1 MKPTLNRIRLFAL
14 AAILLASTLP
24 ARAEQITV
32 VALGASNTQGYG
44 VETRQAFPTQLET
57 LLRQK
62 GYDVRVLNAGI
73 PGDRTGDMLAHL
85 EDWVPRGTKLVLLQA
100 GTNDAHTGVRAEEQA
115 SNLRSIERRLAARGT
130 KTILVDPLI
139 GEGVRKKYRQADG
152 IHYKAEGHAL
162 VAGRL
167 LQPAMDALGAPG
179 L

>member
-1 MKPTLNRIRLFAL
+1 MAL
-14 AAILLASTLP
+14 VLLAP
-24 ARAEQITV
+24 AIPACAEQITI

-44 VETRQAFPTQLET
+44 VDTRQAFPTQLET

-73 PGDRTGDMLAHL
+73 PGDRTSDMLARL
-85 EDWVPRGTKLVLLQA
+85 DDWVPRGTKLVFLQA
-100 GTNDAHTGVRAEEQA
+100 GTNDARTGVSAEKIKSSLRTIEQ
-115 SNLRSIERRLAARGT
+115 RLAARGT

-139 GEGVRKKYRQADG
+139 GEGVPKKYRQADD

-162 VAGRL
+162 VASRL
-167 LQPAMDALGAPG
+167 LQPAMDALGAPR